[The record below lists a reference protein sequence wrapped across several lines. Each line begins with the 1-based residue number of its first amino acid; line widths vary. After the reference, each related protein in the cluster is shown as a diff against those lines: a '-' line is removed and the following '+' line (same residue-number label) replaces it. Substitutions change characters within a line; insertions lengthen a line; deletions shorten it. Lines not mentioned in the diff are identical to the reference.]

1 MSRVPLSGAGA
12 LTKLLVKR
20 RRGSYTLCGGNGM
33 SVRNAM
39 HNAMERSPPPVR
51 RLSTKSP

>member
-20 RRGSYTLCGGNGM
+20 RGGSYSLCGGNGM
-33 SVRNAM
+33 SVRNAT
-39 HNAMERSPPPVR
+39 HNAIELNPPPVR